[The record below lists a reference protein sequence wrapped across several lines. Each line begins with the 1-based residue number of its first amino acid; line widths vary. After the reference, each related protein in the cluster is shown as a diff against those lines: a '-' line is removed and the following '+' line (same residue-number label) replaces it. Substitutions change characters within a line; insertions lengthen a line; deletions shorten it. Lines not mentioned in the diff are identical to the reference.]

1 MTRGIVTPKYKVFS
15 AKTLMDHI
23 SKSDS
28 FLFGSRFNPH
38 DNDNMPSQQETSV
51 DGLFYDVIN
60 QMLFAKKIP
69 EANFSQVIRR
79 YDWEPN
85 KIYAQYDH
93 TDPNLHDK
101 QFYVVSKEGPTY
113 SVFKCISNNRNAL
126 STFKPLFS
134 QASVFDDL
142 FLLPDGYIWKYMYS
156 VDEQTERKFGLKDW
170 FPVVQDEDVKN
181 NAKKGGIEVVK
192 VDSPGKNYFNQ
203 VSGII
208 GLSNVEGNKRKFYI
222 EAEEPLST
230 VIGFYVGNA
239 MYMTSGTQHGGI
251 RQIVEYG
258 FEGPNRFIIID
269 SEFDDLPQVGDLFK
283 IAPMVTFEGDGT
295 GFVGVA
301 EIDDVSRELKSVVVI
316 SSGEGYSRATPV
328 ISTNKS
334 AEGFEEAVITPI
346 LPPQGGHGFNAFNEL
361 FATHFCVFVDMEGF
375 SLPSQDITY
384 RQLGILYSPVY
395 QGVDLT
401 MDSVE
406 FIEVGDII
414 SQGSVIG
421 RVKEKIGNNI
431 VLQDVEGGF
440 FEEGEIESGETI
452 ISVNTFLN
460 NLDLRTVIN
469 IDYIGSGT
477 FIPGEEIFQTNTN
490 ASCILLSER
499 NENIFISCTRGN
511 FSTLQDDILIGR
523 ESNARA
529 LINSIDRP
537 KISLDS
543 GDILYVENI
552 SPIERTDF
560 QTERVKLVFG
570 AI

>member
-1 MTRGIVTPKYKVFS
+1 MTRGIITPKYKVFS
-15 AKTLMDHI
+15 AKTLMDYI

-28 FLFGSRFNPH
+28 FIFGSRFNPH
-38 DNDNMPSQQETSV
+38 DNDNIPSQQETSV

-101 QFYVVSKEGPTY
+101 QFYVISKEGPTY
-113 SVFKCISNNRNAL
+113 SVFKCISNNRNSL
-126 STFKPLFS
+126 SVFKPLFS

-170 FPVVQDEDVKN
+170 FPVIQDEDVKS

-208 GLSNVEGNKRKFYI
+208 GLSNVEGNRRKFYI

-239 MYMTSGTQHGGI
+239 MYMTSGAQHGSI

-258 FEGPNRFIIID
+258 FEGPNRFVIID

-295 GFVGVA
+295 GFIGVA

-316 SSGEGYSRATPV
+316 SSGEGYSRATPA

-469 IDYIGSGT
+469 INYIGSGT

-499 NENIFISCTRGN
+499 NENIFISCARGN

-529 LINSIDRP
+529 LINSIDKP

-543 GDILYVENI
+543 GNILYVENI